1 MLAIPLDATNT
12 TTLSKLYGQA
22 PCFTLLDTQTGM
34 FSVIKNK
41 VIGKG
46 PKSADFL
53 KEYGVS
59 STVFYHM
66 GEGVYKSFEKN
77 EMEVYSCEHNE
88 YTIDEIYLHFLQGD
102 LKKLNKSNYSQL
114 LDPGADQICKCGCEN
129 AS

>member
-1 MLAIPLDATNT
+1 MLAIPLDSQST

-22 PCFTLLDTQTGM
+22 PCFAILDTQTGM
-34 FSVIKNK
+34 FSVIENE

-53 KEYGVS
+53 KQHGVN

-77 EMEVYSCEHNE
+77 NMDVYSCEHIE
-88 YTIDEIYLHFLQGD
+88 YTIDEVYQCFLDGN
-102 LKKLNKSNYSQL
+102 LKKLDKLNYTKL
-114 LDPGADQICKCGCEN
+114 LDPGESGECKCGCE
-129 AS
+129 